1 MAEPATGQRLFNMSL
16 FSFFQSTPEKQI
28 ERLRKK
34 VKEPHGDAAVREG
47 AADKLFR
54 MGDPAALR
62 ALLDRFTINVSPS
75 TQDEREKEMVK
86 SWLVQLGKPAVEP
99 VIDFLKNERSV
110 YWPARILRDILNEQ
124 DYCSEL
130 NSILVYMWE
139 NPPATAFPKTQ
150 LIRSAAGLYS
160 EELSKTVKGFLKDE
174 DDDVRLAAIEF
185 LMNCPEEDSREELL
199 KCYMEAED
207 RARIRLQILEDFAD
221 KGWTVRGFRPQVEE
235 SLPDNF
241 SLTREGKIT
250 RIRK

>member
-1 MAEPATGQRLFNMSL
+1 MSF

-47 AADKLFR
+47 AADKLCR
-54 MGDPAALR
+54 IGTAPALR
-62 ALLDRFTINVSPS
+62 ALLDRYTINVSPS

-86 SWLVQLGKPAVEP
+86 SWLVQIGKPAVEP
-99 VIDFLKNERSV
+99 VIDFLKSERLV
-110 YWPARILRDILNEQ
+110 YWPARILRDILDEP
-124 DYCSEL
+124 DYCREL
-130 NSILVYMWE
+130 NSILHYMWE

-150 LIRSAAGLYS
+150 LIRSAEGLS
-160 EELSKTVKGFLKDE
+160 SAELAETVKRYLDDE

-185 LMNCPEEDSREELL
+185 LMSCPEEETREDLL
-199 KCYMEAED
+199 KCYIASEE

-241 SLTREGKIT
+241 SLTREGKVT